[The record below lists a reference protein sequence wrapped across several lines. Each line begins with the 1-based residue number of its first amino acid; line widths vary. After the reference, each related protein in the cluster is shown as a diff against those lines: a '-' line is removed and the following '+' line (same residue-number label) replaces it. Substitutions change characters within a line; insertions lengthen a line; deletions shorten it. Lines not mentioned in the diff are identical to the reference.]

1 MILFALLA
9 ALHITA
15 HVTPLS
21 GDTGWDYITTDP
33 AMHRV
38 FVAHG
43 DRITVIDSNTHKE
56 IGTIPANGAHG
67 VALAPDLKRGFSSNG
82 RGNDVT
88 VFDYE
93 SLKPLASWKAT
104 GENPD
109 AIVYDPASKR
119 VFTFNG
125 RCKNATVFDATSGD
139 VVATIDMGGK
149 PEFAQSDEKG
159 HVYVNGEDT
168 NEVVEI
174 DAKGGKISR
183 RWPLT
188 GCESPSGLAI
198 DRVHRRLISVCEN
211 KTMAVS
217 DIETAKVVVT
227 APIGQGVDGVAF
239 DADKGLAYS
248 ANGRDGNLTVVS
260 IKDGKVVAT
269 IPTALGART
278 IAIDPKTHRLYLPTA
293 KFTPPEKPGDR
304 PKMVAGTF
312 EVIELDE

>member
-1 MILFALLA
+1 MILFAVLA

-21 GDTGWDYITTDP
+21 GDTGWDYVTTDP

-43 DRITVIDSNTHKE
+43 DRITVIDANTHKE

-109 AIVYDPASKR
+109 AILYEPASKR
-119 VFTFNG
+119 LFTFNG
-125 RCKNATVFDATSGD
+125 RGKNATVFDATSGD
-139 VVATIDMGGK
+139 VVATIPMGGK
-149 PEFAQSDEKG
+149 PEFAQTDEKG

-168 NEVVEI
+168 NEMIEI
-174 DAKGGKISR
+174 DAREAKISR

-198 DRVHRRLISVCEN
+198 DRAQRRLVSVCGN
-211 KTMAVS
+211 KTMAIS
-217 DIETAKVVVT
+217 DIEAAKVVAT
-227 APIGQGVDGVAF
+227 APIGQGVDGVAV
-239 DADKGLAYS
+239 DADKGLAFS

-293 KFTPPEKPGDR
+293 KFTPPEKEGDR

-312 EVIELDE
+312 EVIELGE

>member
-1 MILFALLA
+1 MILFAILA
-9 ALHITA
+9 ALH
-15 HVTPLS
+15 VTTHIAPLS

-33 AMHRV
+33 GMHRV

-43 DRITVIDSNTHKE
+43 DRITVIDSATHKE

-93 SLKPLASWKAT
+93 SLKPLASWKTT

-109 AIVYDPASKR
+109 AILYDAESKR
-119 VFTFNG
+119 LFTFNG
-125 RCKNATVFDATSGD
+125 RGKNATVFDATSGE
-139 VVATIDMGGK
+139 VAATIDMGGK

-159 HVYVNGEDT
+159 HVYVNGEDQ
-168 NEVVEI
+168 I
-174 DAKGGKISR
+174 DAKAAKISR

-198 DRVHRRLISVCEN
+198 DRAHRRLMSVCGN
-211 KTMAVS
+211 KIMAVS
-217 DIETAKVVVT
+217 DIESAKVAVT
-227 APIGQGVDGVAF
+227 APIGQGVDGVAY
-239 DADKGLAYS
+239 DADKGLAFS
-248 ANGRDGNLTVVS
+248 ANGRDGNITAVS
-260 IKDGKVVAT
+260 ISDGKVVST

-293 KFTPPEKPGDR
+293 KFAPPEKEGDR

-312 EVIELDE
+312 EVIEVDE